1 VKSCENRL
9 QARFELPPRQRNVDK
24 ENNNAFLSPSLNLA
38 PVAGIKRIRRE
49 KTGTDWQTVLD
60 IVKYDEEQRKKNTC
74 SD

>member
-1 VKSCENRL
+1 VKSCEIRV
-9 QARFELPPRQRNVDK
+9 QARFKLPPRQRDVDK
-24 ENNNAFLSPSLNLA
+24 ENNAFLSPSLNLA

>member
-1 VKSCENRL
+1 VKGCEVRVHAQL
-9 QARFELPPRQRNVDK
+9 ELPPRQRDADK
-24 ENNNAFLSPSLNLA
+24 ENKALPPNLILA
-38 PVAGIKRIRRE
+38 PVARIKRIRRE